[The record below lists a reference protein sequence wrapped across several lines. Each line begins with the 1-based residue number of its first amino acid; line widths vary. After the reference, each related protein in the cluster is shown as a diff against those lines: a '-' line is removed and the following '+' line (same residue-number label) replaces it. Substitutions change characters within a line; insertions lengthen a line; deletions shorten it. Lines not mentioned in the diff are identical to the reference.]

1 MNKRTAKTFK
11 KIFRELDLESD
22 YGPRFTKVIPNKKKQ
37 KSKEACR
44 KFNIRNIDEE
54 IDEI

>member
-1 MNKRTAKTFK
+1 MNKHTLKSFK

-22 YGPRFTKVIPNKKKQ
+22 YGSRFTKIIPNKKKQ

-44 KFNIRNIDEE
+44 KFNIRNINEE